1 MKKCLIMLLGAFLA
15 SFVFA
20 PSVRGDED
28 VNIIIVDPNAPG
40 AEVLHRD
47 ASVPIMCKLSA
58 NCLYVTFLE
67 SLGSTSVEI
76 ENHSTGEYNQTIVNA
91 QIGSTVFPI
100 SGTTGHWSIS
110 LTLDTGVQYIGTF
123 SIM

>member
-1 MKKCLIMLLGAFLA
+1 MLLGALLA
-15 SFVFA
+15 SFVLSL
-20 PSVRGDED
+20 PVRGDED

-47 ASVPIMCKLSA
+47 ASVPITCTLSS

-67 SLGSTSVEI
+67 SLGSTSVDI
-76 ENHSTGEYNQTIVNA
+76 ENHTTGEYNQTVVNA

-100 SGTTGHWSIS
+100 SGITGNWSITFT
-110 LTLDTGVQYIGTF
+110 LTNGTIYQ
-123 SIM
+123 SVSYNYWY